1 MRRKILSVFMI
12 FFPVLFF
19 LVTACEKGTSG
30 DEFSSGPAAARRVAV
45 ESDPDSVSAASNIY
59 YQENT
64 LSVEELREAVHT
76 LKGGALAVATVN
88 EDGSPNLA
96 YVGPDMVTDKVLMF
110 GLSDNQTRKNIERRK
125 LAVAGVY
132 IYDPDSEG
140 GLADSVGARLVLELI
155 EDEGLIG
162 ELRGKVPE
170 APEDVLFMRIVRILP
185 VG

>member
-1 MRRKILSVFMI
+1 MRRKILTAIVTTATALTL
-12 FFPVLFF
+12 LF
-19 LVTACEKGTSG
+19 VSCGKGPEE
-30 DEFSSGPAAARRVAV
+30 DEFPSGPAGAQRVAV

-110 GLSDNQTRKNIERRK
+110 GLSDNQTRKNIMRRK
-125 LAVAGVY
+125 LAVAGIY

-155 EDEGLIG
+155 EDEELIE

-170 APEDVLFMRIVRILP
+170 APDDVLFMRIVRILP